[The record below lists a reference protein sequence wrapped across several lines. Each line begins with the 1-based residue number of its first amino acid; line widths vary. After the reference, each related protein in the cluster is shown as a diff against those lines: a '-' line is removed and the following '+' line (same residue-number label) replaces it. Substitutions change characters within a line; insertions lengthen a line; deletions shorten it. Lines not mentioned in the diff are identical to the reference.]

1 MTVDLVTGAARGMG
15 RSCAELLARPDRTL
29 VVSDIDAAALT
40 EAATALGA
48 EPFPCDVSDPDAVAA
63 LATHVATLGPLRTV
77 VHAAGISPTM
87 AAWDRIWA
95 VDLRGSALLLDALRP
110 QVVPGS
116 VAICFA
122 SMSAELITRTG
133 DPAIDAVLDD
143 PLGDDLIA
151 RVAALGDPN
160 LQDPGMA
167 YAWAKRGVV
176 RLCRREAIAWGPLG
190 GRVCSVSPGIINT
203 EMGQAE
209 LADNPTMTMMLERT
223 PLGRPGE
230 AIEVAKVVAFLAS
243 PEAAYV
249 TGIDVRVDGGTVPG
263 LLG

>member
-15 RSCAELLARPDRTL
+15 RACAEHIADPERTL
-29 VVSDIDAAALT
+29 VVSDIDEAAL
-40 EAATALGA
+40 ADVATTLGA
-48 EPFPCDVSDPDAVAA
+48 ERFPCDVSDPDSVAA
-63 LATHVATLGPLRTV
+63 LAAHIASLGPLGTV

-87 AAWDRIWA
+87 AAWNRIWE
-95 VDLRGSALLLDALRP
+95 VDLRGTAMLLDTLRS
-110 QVVPGS
+110 QVVPGA

-122 SMSAELITRTG
+122 SMAASLIATIA

-143 PLGDDLIA
+143 PLADDLLD
-151 RVAALGDPN
+151 RLAALDNPS
-160 LQDPGMA
+160 LLESESA

-176 RLCRREAIAWGPLG
+176 RLCEREAIAWGPLG

-209 LADNPTMTMMLERT
+209 LAEQSLMPLMVERT
-223 PLGRPGE
+223 PLGRMGE
-230 AIEVAKVVAFLAS
+230 PIDVAQVVAFLAS
-243 PEAAYV
+243 PAASYV

-263 LLG
+263 FLA